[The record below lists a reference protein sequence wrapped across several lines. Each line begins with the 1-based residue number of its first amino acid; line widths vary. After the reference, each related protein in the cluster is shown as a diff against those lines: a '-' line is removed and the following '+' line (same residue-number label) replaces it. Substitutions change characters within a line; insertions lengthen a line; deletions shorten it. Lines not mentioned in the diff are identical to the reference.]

1 MLRRLWALAAAAL
14 ATDPPLYYYWHVP
27 KTGGVSFSGDLVNQF
42 GLVSC
47 FGRQVKKAYDNTTW
61 AMLHGKCDFGNT
73 EGGYAARTRVFPRP
87 PLPLLL
93 AREPL
98 AHVVSQ
104 FSHCQLASD
113 LKKWGH
119 KRASLEDWVE
129 AWRAAA
135 YGDSARARAKAFET
149 AKSICH
155 FNPINMQARK
165 LCDRYDHESAF
176 GGAKRPIDDDAC
188 LRDALGAVAAAWHVG
203 VLEAYDAGLCV
214 LGLRKSGIGSQPSTH
229 VRPTPLS
236 RCVFT
241 TTTSSLSV
249 PPRRSVA
256 RDAAVTSPAKRQAT
270 RRRDDVPRPWAR
282 WARRQT
288 AMNWNVDAER
298 TSPYCTKVA

>member
-87 PLPLLL
+87 PRPLLL

-135 YGDSARARAKAFET
+135 YGDSARARAKAFEA

-214 LGLRKSGIGSQPSTH
+214 LGLRKSGKPHKHCACASP
-229 VRPTPLS
+229 
-236 RCVFT
+236 
-241 TTTSSLSV
+241 TSSWGEKATHHTHSSANR
-249 PPRRSVA
+249 PSDRVA
-256 RDAAVTSPAKRQAT
+256 AIVANLTAADAAVYAAARARFERDRAALDAT
-270 RRRDDVPRPWAR
+270 CHA
-282 WARRQT
+282 T
-288 AMNWNVDAER
+288 
-298 TSPYCTKVA
+298 